1 MRPIHWRQAE
11 RAFTLVEALIGAA
24 IVAIVVLAVARL
36 LTGNAKVQLA
46 TGENTEASALAQMI
60 ETRIRNLPFDDVFS
74 VDSANKT
81 PVYGA
86 NAAKNPYTP
95 FDATNY
101 LIPWSLSR
109 ASHTLIE
116 LENAVTAAGFSRY
129 TVGVTYIRR
138 DSSNQVG
145 VSGVVED
152 YAPFA
157 SANTYGPVN
166 DGCDDR
172 DPLLCFNDMCGPT
185 GVPDGKYYDV
195 CGGKPEVPDTG
206 LKMITI
212 SVYKRTA
219 LMGVK
224 TGTFITRGGMS
235 GRESAG
241 GESPLKLHL
250 SSPTVPIVYF
260 QASPTLKPHLELV
273 TERDYA
279 PGYYGTYAL
288 RVDTWTVDAS
298 IYNGSMTILQG
309 PPSHAHYK
317 GWTEPGA
324 YVETYL
330 SNVWSTFNSTAPGA
344 PIDSLPSDP
353 EGRFDLR
360 MPGISGRL
368 MTHGSWNLW
377 TRTRGGTLYSPYDL
391 RAVTVDAIA
400 PRVVA
405 KGPVGAINT
414 LSPNIFA
421 IPYDDAGGGSFKFH
435 TMIIQ
440 ELGVPATRKVAYW
453 AGAYYGSGCPWPTY
467 TPDPH
472 LWYGGNWV
480 NEYFAGDYTAVW
492 AGNPA
497 VHSVMS
503 SGLPW
508 QMLFRCSDSL
518 NVQWDPGKTYEVRFE
533 TGDRAM
539 YKTSATWTFTTP
551 SAAALAADATPP
563 TFVIPSSVSAPVPWF
578 DSTNPNGN
586 IYTATF
592 APGVPVTVNFQSV
605 GAVDPESGV
614 DMATFKM
621 EYCDLALT
629 SCTVFFDH
637 SVGGRTNG
645 NYFNL
650 YLNRLRASV
659 PTNFGNPAVGTHD
672 RRIRLTIT
680 NWAGLTTVMTDWRV
694 KIVRN

>member
-1 MRPIHWRQAE
+1 MA
-11 RAFTLVEALIGAA
+11 EALIGAA

-36 LTGNAKVQLA
+36 MTGNAKVMLA

-60 ETRIRNLPFDDVFS
+60 ETRIRNLPFDDIFS
-74 VDSANKT
+74 FDSTNKT

-86 NAAKNPYTP
+86 NAAQNPYVT

-101 LIPWSLSR
+101 LIPWSVSR

-116 LENAVTAAGFSRY
+116 LENAVRGAGFSRF
-129 TVGVTYIRR
+129 TVGVTYLRR
-138 DSSNQVG
+138 DSSNQSG
-145 VSGVVED
+145 VSGLVED
-152 YAPFA
+152 YLPF
-157 SANTYGPVN
+157 SSGNTYGPVN

-172 DPLLCFNDMCGPT
+172 DPLLCFRDACGPGGPT
-185 GVPDGKYYDV
+185 DGKYYDV
-195 CGGKPEVPDTG
+195 CGGRPEVPDTG

-241 GESPLKLHL
+241 AESPIKLFI
-250 SSPTVPIVYF
+250 SSPAVPIIYF
-260 QASPTLKPHLELV
+260 QAAPSLKPHLELV

-279 PGYYGTYAL
+279 AGYYGTYAL
-288 RVDTWTVDAS
+288 RVDTWTVDAT

-309 PPSHAHYK
+309 PPSYAHYK

-324 YVETYL
+324 QIETYI
-330 SNVWSTFNSTAPGA
+330 SNVWSTFVSSAPGT
-344 PIDSLPSDP
+344 PLDSHPSDP
-353 EGRFDLR
+353 DGRFDARL
-360 MPGISGRL
+360 PGISGRL
-368 MTHGSWNLW
+368 MTHGVWNLW
-377 TRTRGGTLYSPYDL
+377 TRARGSSLYSPYDL
-391 RAVTVDAIA
+391 RAVTVDALA
-400 PRVVA
+400 PRIVA
-405 KGPVGAINT
+405 KGTEGAVNT
-414 LSPNIFA
+414 LSPILYA
-421 IPYDDAGGGSFKFH
+421 VPYDDGGGGTFRFH
-435 TMIIQ
+435 TMIVQ
-440 ELGVPATRKVAYW
+440 EAGLPATKKVAW
-453 AGAYYGSGCPWPTY
+453 FAGAYYGSGCPWPSY

-480 NEYFAGDYTAVW
+480 NEYFGSDYNAVW
-492 AGNPA
+492 SGNPA

-508 QMLFRCSDSL
+508 QMLFRCADSL
-518 NVQWDPGKTYEVRFE
+518 NVAWDPGKTYEVRFE

-539 YKTSATWTFTTP
+539 YKTSATWSFSTP
-551 SAAALAADATPP
+551 SVATLAADATPP
-563 TFVIPSSVSAPVPWF
+563 VFNIPAPAAAPIPWF

-592 APGVPVTVNFQSV
+592 APGVPVAVTFQLV
-605 GAVDPESGV
+605 GADDPDSGV
-614 DMATFKM
+614 DLSTFKM

-629 SCTVFFDH
+629 SCTVFFDQPT
-637 SVGGRTNG
+637 SGGRVFG
-645 NYFNL
+645 NNFNL
-650 YLNRLRASV
+650 YLNRLRAGV
-659 PTNFGNPAVGTHD
+659 TTNFGAPGVGTHD
-672 RRIRLTIT
+672 RRIRLTVR

>member
-1 MRPIHWRQAE
+1 MPSIHRSGAQ
-11 RAFTLVEALIGAA
+11 RGFTLVEALIGAV

-36 LTGNAKVQLA
+36 LTGNAKVMLA
-46 TGENTEASALAQMI
+46 TGENTEAAALAQMI
-60 ETRIRNLPFDDVFS
+60 ETRIRNLPFDDIFS
-74 VDSANKT
+74 FDSTNKS

-86 NAAKNPYTP
+86 NAAQNPYAA
-95 FDATNY
+95 FDAANY
-101 LIPWSLSR
+101 LIPWNVSR
-109 ASHTLIE
+109 ASHTLAE
-116 LENAVTAAGFSRY
+116 LESAVTTAGFSRF

-138 DSSNQVG
+138 DSSNQVD

-152 YAPFA
+152 YTPFV

-172 DPLLCFNDMCGPT
+172 DPLLCFRDVCGPV

-195 CGGKPEVPDTG
+195 CAGRPEVPDTG

-224 TGTFITRGGMS
+224 TGTFVTRGGMS

-241 GESPLKLHL
+241 AESPLKLYL
-250 SSPTVPIVYF
+250 SSPAVPIIYF

-279 PGYYGTYAL
+279 AGYYGTYAL
-288 RVDTWTVDAS
+288 RVDTWTVDAT
-298 IYNGSMTILQG
+298 IYNGSMTVLQG
-309 PPSHAHYK
+309 PPSYVNYK

-324 YVETYL
+324 RIETHMSAQY
-330 SNVWSTFNSTAPGA
+330 STFVSSAPGTPFDA
-344 PIDSLPSDP
+344 VSSNPN
-353 EGRFDLR
+353 GQFDLR
-360 MPGISGRL
+360 LPGISGRL
-368 MTHGSWNLW
+368 MTHGAWNLW
-377 TRTRGGTLYSPYDL
+377 TRAHSGSLYSPYDL
-391 RAVTVDAIA
+391 RAVTVDALA
-400 PRVVA
+400 PRIVA
-405 KGPVGAINT
+405 KGPEGAINT
-414 LSPNIFA
+414 LSPTVFA
-421 IPYDDAGGGSFKFH
+421 IPYDDGGGSSFRFH

-440 ELGVPATRKVAYW
+440 ELGVPATRKVAYF
-453 AGAYYGSGCPWPTY
+453 AGAYYGSGCPWPSY

-480 NEYFAGDYTAVW
+480 NEYFAGDYNAVW
-492 AGNPA
+492 SGNPA

-518 NVQWDPGKTYEVRFE
+518 NVQWAPGKTYEVRFE

-551 SAAALAADATPP
+551 TAAALAADATPP
-563 TFVIPSSVSAPVPWF
+563 EFTIPPPAAAPVPWF

-592 APGVPVTVNFQSV
+592 APGVPVLVNFQSV
-605 GAVDPESGV
+605 GIADPESGV
-614 DMATFKM
+614 DLASFKM

-629 SCTVFFDH
+629 SCTVFFDNT
-637 SVGGRTNG
+637 VGGRTNG

-650 YLNRLRASV
+650 YLNKLRAVV
-659 PTNFGNPAVGTHD
+659 PTNFGNPPVGTHD
-672 RRIRLTIT
+672 RRIRLTVR
-680 NWAGLTTVMTDWRV
+680 NWAGGTKVMTDWRV